1 MNFKL
6 STQMVGEYNLL
17 MEVLKNEMR
26 YDFENGK
33 AVFLLK
39 ISGAEMT
46 KETLPA
52 ELK

>member
-1 MNFKL
+1 MNFKFN
-6 STQMVGEYNLL
+6 TQLFGEFNLL

-39 ISGAEMT
+39 VAGVDIT
-46 KETLPA
+46 KETFPA
-52 ELK
+52 ELM